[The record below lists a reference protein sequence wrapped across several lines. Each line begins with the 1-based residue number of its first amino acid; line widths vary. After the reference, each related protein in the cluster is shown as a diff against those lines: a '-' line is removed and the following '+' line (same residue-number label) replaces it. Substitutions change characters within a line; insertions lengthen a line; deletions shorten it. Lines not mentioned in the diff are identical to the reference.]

1 MTGKLNDAGLKQV
14 FKQDFHYAYNV
25 TKKVVPNIDKM
36 PLPVQL
42 AALHSTFA
50 FGNANKLKKVDV
62 NSPAELMEQ
71 VDKLRNRKGTSMG
84 ERKTIELGNDSIKVA
99 QDNYRLELSRRS
111 ALQAQVAE
119 LGDVAPLK
127 LQLAPIPTK
136 LTLAQHGDGR

>member
-1 MTGKLNDAGLKQV
+1 M
-14 FKQDFHYAYNV
+14 
-25 TKKVVPNIDKM
+25 
-36 PLPVQL
+36 QL